1 MTEHCPDPD
10 LSAQERGR
18 YARHL
23 TLPEFG
29 VIGQQRLKTAA
40 VLCVGAGGLGSPL
53 LMYLAAAGV
62 GRIGIVDDDRVEVSN
77 LQRQVI
83 HAESGLGQLKTDSAA
98 QRLAGINSHCR
109 VEEHACRLTT
119 ANALGLLEG
128 YDLVVDGSDN
138 FPTRYLIN
146 DVCALLNRPWVY
158 GSVQRFEGQVSVFN
172 KGPHSPDYR
181 DLVPEPPPPGLV
193 PSCADGGVVG
203 VMPGLI
209 GLLQAAETIKLLAGI
224 GTSLDGRLLLVDGLS
239 MRFRELR
246 LQRRLNRPPITA
258 LIDYEAFCSV
268 DAPGRTEGVSRV
280 GSISVKQLSALL
292 DKGEEL
298 LLIDVRNPSEA
309 DVAVIPR
316 SQLIPLATIENG
328 EGIDEIRSLAG
339 QRPIYVHCKLGGRS
353 ARAVELLSEQG
364 IEATNVAGGIDAWS
378 QEVDSGV
385 PRY

>member
-1 MTEHCPDPD
+1 MTEHLPDPD

-29 VIGQQRLKTAA
+29 VAGQRRLKTAS

-83 HAESGLGQLKTDSAA
+83 HAESGLGQLKTDSAR
-98 QRLAGINSHCR
+98 QRIVGLNSHCL
-109 VEEHACRLTT
+109 VEQHACRLTT
-119 ANALGLLEG
+119 TNAIELVEG
-128 YDLVVDGSDN
+128 HDLVVDGSDN

-146 DVCALLNRPWVY
+146 DVCALLNKPWVY

-172 KGPHSPDYR
+172 QGPQSPDYR

-209 GLLQAAETIKLLAGI
+209 GLLQATETIKLLAGL
-224 GTSLDGRLLLVDGLS
+224 GESLDGRLLLVDGLT

-246 LQRRLNRPPITA
+246 LQRRPHRPSING
-258 LIDYEAFCSV
+258 LINYESFCGLSDV
-268 DAPGRTEGVSRV
+268 VSEEMSAME
-280 GSISVKQLSALL
+280 SIPVQELKQRMDS
-292 DKGEEL
+292 GEL
-298 LLIDVRNPSEA
+298 LALVDVRNPSEA
-309 DVAVIPR
+309 EVAAIPG
-316 SQLIPLATIENG
+316 SELIPLSTIVSGDAVERIRALATGKN
-328 EGIDEIRSLAG
+328 L
-339 QRPIYVHCKLGGRS
+339 YVHCKLGGRS
-353 ARAVELLSEQG
+353 AKAVQLLSGYG
-364 IEATNVAGGIDAWS
+364 IKAINVQGGIDAWS
-378 QEVDSGV
+378 ECIDQSL